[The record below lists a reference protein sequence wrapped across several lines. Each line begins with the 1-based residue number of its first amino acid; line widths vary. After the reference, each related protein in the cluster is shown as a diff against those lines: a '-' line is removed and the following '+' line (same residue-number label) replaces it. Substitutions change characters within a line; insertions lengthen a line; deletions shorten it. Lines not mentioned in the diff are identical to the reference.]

1 MFILSKIIERFK
13 RRRRLLEESREL
25 HGFAMAIVS
34 REHKPLGNR
43 TPYCLDHEMPIKEE
57 DNDK

>member
-13 RRRRLLEESREL
+13 RRRRLIEESREL

-43 TPYCLDHEMPIKEE
+43 TPYCLDPEMPIKEKE
-57 DNDK
+57 DGK